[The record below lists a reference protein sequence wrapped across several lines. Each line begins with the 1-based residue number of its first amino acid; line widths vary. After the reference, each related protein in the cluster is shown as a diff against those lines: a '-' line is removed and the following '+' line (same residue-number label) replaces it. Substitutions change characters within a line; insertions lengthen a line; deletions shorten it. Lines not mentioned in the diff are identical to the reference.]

1 MKDILKKIYLF
12 KELSEEELGS
22 LGVISSLS
30 SYKKD
35 SLLFMSGEVGT
46 QLIILIEGDVSVFKH
61 DNKGNE
67 IVIGFFSPYS
77 LIAEAAILRG
87 IAFPSSAVFK
97 TDGRVLKIDMD
108 SFRSY
113 FLTNPKVSTEIINSL
128 LSKIQLLQQNI
139 HLNIA
144 STAKEKILH
153 LYETNAS
160 IVLKLKKYEIA
171 TLLGMSPETF
181 SRNLNSLISDKQL
194 EKTSNGYEIVI
205 KS

>member
-1 MKDILKKIYLF
+1 MQNILKKIYLF
-12 KELSEEELGS
+12 EELSQDELDD
-22 LGVISSLS
+22 LVKISSFR
-30 SYKKD
+30 SYQKD
-35 SLLFMSGEVGT
+35 SLLFMSGEIGKHL
-46 QLIILIEGDVSVFKH
+46 LILVEGNVSVFKH

-77 LIAEAAILRG
+77 LLAEAAVLRG
-87 IAFPSSAVFK
+87 IAYPSSAVFK
-97 TDGRVLKIDMD
+97 TDGRVLAIEIDAFK
-108 SFRSY
+108 SS

-153 LYETNAS
+153 FYDTNSS
-160 IVLKLKKYEIA
+160 IISKLKKYEIA

-181 SRNLNSLISDKQL
+181 SRNLNTLVNDNLLK
-194 EKTSNGYEIVI
+194 KTQNGYEIV
-205 KS
+205 K

>member
-1 MKDILKKIYLF
+1 M
-12 KELSEEELGS
+12 SEEELDN
-22 LGVISSLS
+22 LTQISSFS

-35 SLLFMSGEVGT
+35 SLLFMSGEMGKY
-46 QLIILIEGDVSVFKH
+46 LLILIEGNVSVFKH

-77 LIAEAAILRG
+77 LVAEAAMLRG
-87 IAFPSSAVFK
+87 VPFPSSAVFK
-97 TDGRVLKIDMD
+97 TDGRILKIEVTKFRE
-108 SFRSY
+108 SFLSK
-113 FLTNPKVSTEIINSL
+113 PKVSTEIINSL

-153 LYETNAS
+153 FYNTNSS
-160 IVLKLKKYEIA
+160 IVSKLKKYEIA

-181 SRNLNSLISDKQL
+181 SRNLNALINDKKLQ
-194 EKTSNGYEIVI
+194 KTSTGYALV
-205 KS
+205 K

>member
-12 KELSEEELGS
+12 KELSEEELDS
-22 LGVISSLS
+22 LAVISTTS

-35 SLLFMSGEVGT
+35 SLLFMSGEVGKE
-46 QLIILIEGDVSVFKH
+46 LIILIEGDVSVFKH

-160 IVLKLKKYEIA
+160 IVSKLKKYEIA

-181 SRNLNSLISDKQL
+181 SRNLNSLIAENILQ
-194 EKTSNGYEIVI
+194 KTQDSYIIV
-205 KS
+205 K

>member
-1 MKDILKKIYLF
+1 MKEILKKIYLF
-12 KELSEEELGS
+12 KELSEEELDN
-22 LGVISSLS
+22 LTQISSFS

-35 SLLFMSGEVGT
+35 SLLFMSGEMGKY
-46 QLIILIEGDVSVFKH
+46 LLILIEGNVSVFKH

-77 LIAEAAILRG
+77 LVAEAAMLRG
-87 IAFPSSAVFK
+87 VPFPSSAVFK
-97 TDGRVLKIDMD
+97 TDGRVLKIEVNKFRE
-108 SFRSY
+108 SFLSK
-113 FLTNPKVSTEIINSL
+113 PKVSTEIINSL

-153 LYETNAS
+153 FYNTNSS
-160 IVLKLKKYEIA
+160 IVSKLKKYEIA

-181 SRNLNSLISDKQL
+181 SRNLNALINDKKLQ
-194 EKTSNGYEIVI
+194 KTPTGYALV
-205 KS
+205 K

>member
-1 MKDILKKIYLF
+1 MKEILKKIYLF
-12 KELSEEELGS
+12 KELSEKELNS
-22 LGVISSLS
+22 LVVISSFS

-35 SLLFMSGEVGT
+35 ALLFMSGEIGKH
-46 QLIILIEGDVSVFKH
+46 LLILIEGDVSVFKH

-67 IVIGFFSPYS
+67 IVIGFFSPFS
-77 LIAEAAILRG
+77 LIAEAAILRDVP
-87 IAFPSSAVFK
+87 FPSSARFK
-97 TDGRVLKIDMD
+97 TDGRILKIEMN

-113 FLTNPKVSTEIINSL
+113 FLSNPKVSTEIINSL

-160 IVLKLKKYEIA
+160 IVSKLKKYEIA

-181 SRNLNSLISDKQL
+181 SRNLNTLIG
-194 EKTSNGYEIVI
+194 EKLLLKTPDGYEIV
-205 KS
+205 K

>member
-1 MKDILKKIYLF
+1 MKEILKTIYLF
-12 KELSEEELGS
+12 KELSEKELDS
-22 LGVISSLS
+22 LILISSFA

-35 SLLFMSGEVGT
+35 SLLFTSGDVGEH
-46 QLIILIEGDVSVFKH
+46 LLILIDGDVSVFKY

-77 LIAEAAILRG
+77 LIAEAALLRG
-87 IAFPSSAVFK
+87 IPFPSSARFK
-97 TDGRVLKIDMD
+97 TDGCILKIEMD
-108 SFRSY
+108 SFRMY
-113 FLTNPKVSTEIINSL
+113 FLTDPKISSDIINSL

-160 IVLKLKKYEIA
+160 IVSKLKKYEIA

-181 SRNLNSLISDKQL
+181 SRNLNTLITDKKL
-194 EKTSNGYEIVI
+194 LKTSNGYEIV
-205 KS
+205 K